1 MVAATSR
8 AQANGKTPIHSI
20 FNMYFSG
27 LEAFGQAYD
36 PFTKGFARAQLECM
50 GHLNRRAQAYL
61 EIPNRLAQCRTPQ
74 DFVNEQVRFWR
85 TAYEDYTASMGRVT
99 EALSSF
105 ALPHLA
111 LWRRHDERTRL
122 HLILGARGAAQLAQP
137 RPQGRLSRR
146 GAAAITIEEFHLRV
160 RFARRLCAS

>member
-8 AQANGKTPIHSI
+8 AQANGKTPIHSF

-36 PFTKGFARAQLECM
+36 PFTKGFARAQLEFM

-74 DFVNEQVRFWR
+74 DLVNEQVRFWR
-85 TAYEDYTASMGRVT
+85 SAYEDYTASMGRVT
-99 EALSSF
+99 EALSSL
-105 ALPHLA
+105 AMPHLA
-111 LWRRHDERTRL
+111 LGDEAGDGRDY
-122 HLILGARGAAQLAQP
+122 ISFSEPEEQRGSRNRDRKAA
-137 RPQGRLSRR
+137 
-146 GAAAITIEEFHLRV
+146 
-160 RFARRLCAS
+160 